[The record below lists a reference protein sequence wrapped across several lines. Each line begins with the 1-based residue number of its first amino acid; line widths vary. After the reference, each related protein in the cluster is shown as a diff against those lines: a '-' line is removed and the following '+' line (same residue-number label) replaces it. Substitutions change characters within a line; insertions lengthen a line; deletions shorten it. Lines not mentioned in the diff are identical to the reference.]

1 MHCTLMPYQDKAVN
15 DTMQRLD
22 EARQS
27 DDPTAFIL
35 SSLTSSGKTIIATS
49 VMENLIFG
57 SKDYARDNT
66 ATILWLSY
74 NLSDNKQSQRLITQT
89 SEKLAPRLVNITS
102 DFDEHTFK
110 TGHIYFL
117 NTQKIGKGTLLTGE
131 GFRAN
136 RMSDTGELRHT
147 IWDTIRNTIAS
158 PNHTLYLVVDEAHRG
173 SGQYPYNKTSI
184 VHRLIEGHTPRG
196 QEEPV
201 PPMPIVMGM
210 SALPGKFKTMLESIA
225 IHGNTKLLKDVAINI
240 NDIQAS
246 GLMKDI
252 TNIKPE
258 QRFFSDNTNTP
269 FNEPDTIQTDTTT
282 KESPIMSTDN
292 TAKLC
297 PNTTR
302 YFLAEFT
309 EDHAT
314 NDNIT
319 LPEAYTCHDLTNDM
333 LLGIIQTATNE
344 LALRY
349 CMGLTGDDRDDVADW
364 AYMQSN
370 HDVTAMHQSLLR
382 GITEDILQ

>member
-1 MHCTLMPYQDKAVN
+1 MPYQDKAVN

-35 SSLTSSGKTIIATS
+35 SSLTGSGKTIIATS

-57 SKDYARDNT
+57 SKDYAPDNT
-66 ATILWLSY
+66 ATVLWLSSS
-74 NLSDNKQSQRLITQT
+74 LSVNKQSQRLIAQT

-102 DFDEHTFK
+102 DFDEHAFK

-117 NTQKIGKGTLLTGE
+117 NTQKIGKGTLLTGQ

-136 RMSDTGELRHT
+136 RMSDTGKVRTT

-158 PNHTLYLVVDEAHRG
+158 PNHTLYLVVDEAHHG
-173 SGQYPYNKTSI
+173 SGRYPYDKTSI

-210 SALPGKFKTMLESIA
+210 SALPGTFKTMLESIA
-225 IHGNTKLLKDVAINI
+225 IRGNTKLLKDVAVDI
-240 NDIQAS
+240 NDIRAS
-246 GLMKDI
+246 GFIKDI
-252 TNIKPE
+252 TDIKPE
-258 QRFFSDNTNTP
+258 QRFSSDNTNVLLD
-269 FNEPDTIQTDTTT
+269 EPNTIQADTIT
-282 KESPIMSTDN
+282 KKSPIMPAEN
-292 TAKLC
+292 TAELC

-309 EDHAT
+309 EDHVT
-314 NDNIT
+314 KDNT
-319 LPEAYTCHDLTNDM
+319 LPEAYTCHNLTNDM

-349 CMGLTGDDRDDVADW
+349 CMGLTGDDQDDVADW